1 MMYMDIIMV
10 CRDYVK
16 SARDVRIN
24 TFPLD
29 AAVRMAYNEVT
40 AVNP

>member
-10 CRDYVK
+10 CRRNVK
-16 SARDVRIN
+16 SARAARIN

-29 AAVRMAYNEVT
+29 AAMRMAYNEIT
-40 AVNP
+40 TMNP